1 MDLIAV
7 GLLMWDSY
15 GTQGF
20 RRIRVKLKVLKERKE
35 CQISKAE
42 RKKQCPIIYKVLSS
56 LEDKGYLNA

>member
-7 GLLMWDSY
+7 GLLLWGSY
-15 GTQGF
+15 GAQDF
-20 RRIRVKLKVLKERKE
+20 RRIRVKLKVLKE